1 MFVLMHP
8 LPQTE
13 KETVKFVMW
22 RDAPLA
28 KLENHRFVNSVL
40 TAQLFWIMGN
50 AFAKKATQ

>member
-13 KETVKFVMW
+13 KETVKFVML

-28 KLENHRFVNSVL
+28 KLENHRFVSSAL
-40 TAQLFWIMGN
+40 IAQLFWITGN
-50 AFAKKATQ
+50 AFARKATQ